1 MKGWDLPLDLHAPSP
16 TPLFVRIARALEDD
30 IRRGRLP
37 PGSPLPGSRTLAES
51 LGVHRNTVLAAYR
64 ELETQGWIATSAA
77 RATFVS
83 PTLPDVPAR
92 PVAGAPRAA
101 MPSRVGFALP
111 AAAPL
116 RREHPEPPRG
126 TIVLAGGVPDI
137 RLLPAALLARAYR
150 RALKLHGNRVLGY
163 GDPNGHPRLRAAL
176 ADMLSSLR
184 GLAVSADDLV
194 ITRGS
199 QGALD
204 LVARTLLRP
213 GDTVAVE
220 TPGYRPA
227 WHALQLAGARLVPVP
242 VDAEGLSVEALAS
255 LSQRTPV
262 RAVYLTPHHQYP
274 TTVTLSP
281 ARRLALLAWAREHR
295 VALIE
300 DDYDHE
306 FHYEGRPVLPLAS
319 ADRDG
324 LVLYV
329 GTLSKVL
336 APALRLGFLAAPPP
350 FLEHA
355 LGVREAVD
363 RQGDTA
369 LEAAVAELLEEGE
382 VQRHVRKMRGVYR
395 DRRDA
400 LVEALARELPDVLT
414 VSPPAGGMALW
425 AHCAPEVDAAAW
437 SRAGLEEGVSF
448 TPGSVFGFDER
459 PVPAVRL
466 GFAARK
472 ESELAEAV
480 RRMVRALATV
490 TGTQRQ
496 GSTARTGAGS
506 RSRGATRR
514 G

>member
-1 MKGWDLPLDLHAPSP
+1 MKGWNLTLDLHAPSP
-16 TPLFVRIARALEDD
+16 TPLFVRIARALEED

-37 PGSPLPGSRTLAES
+37 PGAPLPGSRTLADS

-64 ELETQGWIATSAA
+64 ELETQGWISTSAA
-77 RATFVS
+77 RATYVS

-92 PVAGAPRAA
+92 STAGAPRTA
-101 MPSRVGFALP
+101 MPAQVGFSLP
-111 AAAPL
+111 SAPL
-116 RREHPEPPRG
+116 RREQPEPRRG
-126 TIVLAGGVPDI
+126 TLVLAGGIPDI
-137 RLLPAALLARAYR
+137 RLLPASLLARAYR
-150 RALKLHGNRVLGY
+150 RALKLHGKHLLHY
-163 GDPNGHPRLRAAL
+163 GDARGLHGLRAAL
-176 ADMLSSLR
+176 AGMLSSLR
-184 GLAVSADDLV
+184 GLAVGADDLIV
-194 ITRGS
+194 TRGS
-199 QGALD
+199 QGAVD
-204 LVARTLLRP
+204 LVARTLVKP

-220 TPGYRPA
+220 AIGYRPA
-227 WHALQLAGARLVPVP
+227 WHAFQLAGARLAPIP
-242 VDAEGLSVEALAS
+242 LDGEGLRVEALEA

-281 ARRLALLAWAREHR
+281 ARRLALLAWARTHR
-295 VALIE
+295 VALVE

-306 FHYEGRPVLPLAS
+306 FHYEGRPILPLAS

-336 APALRLGFLAAPPP
+336 APALRLGFLAAPRP

-382 VQRHVRKMRGVYR
+382 VRRHVRKMHGIYRG
-395 DRRDA
+395 RRDV
-400 LVEALARELPDVLT
+400 LVEAVQRELAGALT

-425 AHCAPEVDAAAW
+425 AHCAPDVDVGAW
-437 SRAGLEEGVSF
+437 VRAGLEAGVAFTAGGDYSF
-448 TPGSVFGFDER
+448 DGR

-466 GFAARK
+466 GFACLK
-472 ESELAEAV
+472 ESELVEAV
-480 RRMVRALATV
+480 RRMARTLP
-490 TGTQRQ
+490 R
-496 GSTARTGAGS
+496 TARAPKREISGRAG
-506 RSRGATRR
+506 RTTRP
-514 G
+514 